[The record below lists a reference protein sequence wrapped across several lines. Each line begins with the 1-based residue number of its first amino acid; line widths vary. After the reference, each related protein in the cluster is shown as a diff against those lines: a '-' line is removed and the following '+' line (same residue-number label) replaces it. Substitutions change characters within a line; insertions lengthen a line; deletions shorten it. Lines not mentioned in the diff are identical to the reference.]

1 MNSLQRVVS
10 SASPWRN
17 CIAVGLLFSLG
28 SLVGCGEDSNRKPT
42 YPVTGTV
49 HVDGKPVEGIRVEL
63 HDQKGLDPKQP
74 TYSSAFT
81 DAEGKF
87 VLSTYEN
94 GDGVPEGNYA
104 ITYMWGKL
112 NVMSMAYGGPDKLK
126 NKYVD
131 PKKTPF
137 KLSVTKGKPNDL
149 GVVELT
155 TK

>member
-1 MNSLQRVVS
+1 M
-10 SASPWRN
+10 
-17 CIAVGLLFSLG
+17 ISLG
-28 SLVGCGEDSNRKPT
+28 IVRLNGSSFRPIAYLTIFAGLAGVLGCSEQSNRKPT
-42 YPVTGTV
+42 FPVTGTV

-63 HDQKGLDPKQP
+63 HDSKGLDPKQP

-87 VLSTYEN
+87 VLSTYDN
-94 GDGVPEGNYA
+94 GDGVPEGDYA

-137 KLSVTKGKPNDL
+137 KLSVTKGKPNEL

>member
-1 MNSLQRVVS
+1 MINVQTLKMLVNFKCARGLV
-10 SASPWRN
+10 ALL
-17 CIAVGLLFSLG
+17 VGLPSFS
-28 SLVGCGEDSNRKPT
+28 GCDENSNRKPT
-42 YPVTGTV
+42 YAVKGTV
-49 HVDGKPVEGIRVEL
+49 HVDGKPEEGIRVEM
-63 HDQKGLDPKQP
+63 HDEKGLDPKQP

-87 VLSTYEN
+87 EFSTYEN

-137 KLSVTKGKPNDL
+137 KLSVAKGKSNNL